1 MLKKL
6 LYKILQ
12 PFLWYK
18 IARLKTIYKDKKIAF
33 YGAGIFA
40 QELFENFNFSNL
52 NILGCIDNDYG
63 KKGTKIAN
71 CEIFFFDEIETLNP
85 DVIVLTVVNHSINK
99 IIPSILTY
107 LKEKNL
113 KCKVVYDFNYE
124 VAPEDYDE
132 KNTEI
137 DKIAKNL
144 NPIFTAFDSLPSMI
158 DVTMWLTGTFLSLLI
173 PKKKNS
179 VVFIGKLSKHFVD
192 NTKYLHNYVTRI
204 KEKDFEY
211 SFLTEDKETFE
222 LLKEKNLPVCFYPDF
237 ETTCKLLSTSIVIY
251 VDNPNN
257 AHISKHHL
265 LFRAKKIQLW
275 HGVGFKT
282 IEFTMPEII
291 ENMKSIKNRLNYFL
305 KCRFPKYDILNSTSE
320 FYTENVFKPAF
331 LPKEVFEGGY
341 PRNDVMFR
349 EPDELDLLET
359 DIENYNKIIEYKN
372 QGYKA
377 ILYAPTFRD
386 TRNDPIA
393 DKIIDLEEW
402 SQFGE
407 KNKIVFILKF
417 HPIPNTNYAEFNK
430 LKNIIIYN
438 NTKDIYPV
446 LQNINLMV
454 TDYSSIY
461 MDYLLMDRPVLFF
474 PYDYEK
480 YILKDRAIQ
489 FDYNWIT
496 PGLKC
501 YNQGELL
508 QEIENIL
515 INNIDNY
522 KQKRE
527 NIKNMAFKDPD
538 GNSSERIW
546 NFIKKKYL

>member
-18 IARLKTIYKDKKIAF
+18 ILKLKTIYKNEKIVF

-40 QELFENFNFSNL
+40 QELFENFDFSAL
-52 NILGCIDNDYG
+52 NVLGIIDRDYG
-63 KKGTKIAN
+63 KKGNKIAN
-71 CEIFFFDEIETLNP
+71 YEIFFFDEIETLKP
-85 DVIVLTVVNHSINK
+85 DIIVSTVLNHSKDK
-99 IIPSILTY
+99 IIPPILNY

-113 KCKVVYDFNYE
+113 NCKIVYDFNYE
-124 VAPEDYDE
+124 IDSEDYDE
-132 KNTEI
+132 KFSEI
-137 DKIAKNL
+137 NKTAKNL
-144 NPIFTAFDSLPSMI
+144 NPVFNLFDSLPSML
-158 DVTMWLTGTFLSLLI
+158 DLAMWLIGTFLAVLI

-179 VVFIGKLSKHFVD
+179 VLFLGKDSKYFMD
-192 NTKYLHNYVTRI
+192 NTKYLYNYLTRL
-204 KEKDFEY
+204 KEQGIEY
-211 SFLTEDKETFE
+211 SFLTENKRTFE

-237 ETTCKLLSTSIVIY
+237 KTAYKLLRTSIVITA
-251 VDNPNN
+251 DNPNN
-257 AHISKHHL
+257 KHIFKHQL
-265 LFRAKKIQLW
+265 LSRAKKIQLW

-282 IEFTMPEII
+282 IEFTLPEII
-291 ENMKSIKNRLNYFL
+291 ENMKSKKHRLNYFL
-305 KCRFPKYDILNSTSE
+305 KRRFPKYDLLNSTSE

-331 LPKEVFEGGY
+331 LPKKVFEGGY

-359 DIENYNKIIEYKN
+359 DIENCNKIIEYKN

-386 TRNDPIA
+386 SRNDPIA
-393 DKIIDLEEW
+393 DRIINLEEI
-402 SQFGE
+402 SQYGD

-417 HPIPNTNYAEFNK
+417 HPIPNVNYSEFSK

-438 NTKDIYPV
+438 NIKDIYPV
-446 LQNINLMV
+446 LQNIDLMV

-461 MDYLLMDRPVLFF
+461 MDYLLTNRPVLFF

-480 YILKDRAIQ
+480 YISSDRAIQ

-496 PGLKC
+496 PGPKC

-508 QEIENIL
+508 QEIENLL

-522 KQKRE
+522 KEKRDE
-527 NIKNMAFKDPD
+527 IKNLAFKDPD

-546 NFIKKKYL
+546 NFIK